1 MPWGEEGGGEG
12 GGVLQQQM
20 GFISDIKQSH
30 ISEREQTELPV
41 SPHLHLS
48 ARELAEYFMA
58 VMGEGGGW

>member
-1 MPWGEEGGGEG
+1 MRLGGE

-41 SPHLHLS
+41 SPHLHL
-48 ARELAEYFMA
+48 RELAEYFMA
-58 VMGEGGGW
+58 VLFIGGGLNQE